1 MAGVARQGELDER
14 VAGPRTRGDEDA
26 EQGGTEGEGVAR
38 SQSFASA
45 AGGPGGIDGVRGS
58 GHTCTRW
65 ARGDM
70 PKNSR

>member
-1 MAGVARQGELDER
+1 MPDAGEVDACAGMTASIRIGGAAATAATDAQAARR
-14 VAGPRTRGDEDA
+14 
-26 EQGGTEGEGVAR
+26 
-38 SQSFASA
+38 QSFASA